1 MGSLSFPYNSDESGG
16 RPVRKRKSREA
27 YGLNEVVVA
36 PGALGSPKFVE
47 RVQVKTIETPPV
59 RLLDREE
66 LERRGEVL
74 VAYRKGLETGSGA
87 DDSKNV
93 ATSLAANLVA
103 ATVAKELLGDEGS
116 SEEDISDEAYEQR
129 HREQEEEERNRYNS
143 FISSANARKTIG
155 DGRGRSMMAADV
167 SEKGKR
173 SKSVSDTSD
182 IENAKTPILG
192 GKAGIQTEQSIL
204 HTGDGQPFKQR
215 PRRGRPPGSGRRRT
229 STTAMQ

>member
-1 MGSLSFPYNSDESGG
+1 M
-16 RPVRKRKSREA
+16 RKRKSREA

-66 LERRGEVL
+66 LQKRDEVL
-74 VAYRKGLETGSGA
+74 IAYRKGIESGSGV

-93 ATSLAANLVA
+93 AKTLAAHLVA
-103 ATVAKELLGDEGS
+103 ATVAKEVLGDEGS

-143 FISSANARKTIG
+143 FVSSGNARKTIG
-155 DGRGRSMMAADV
+155 EGRGRSMMTAGV

-173 SKSVSDTSD
+173 
-182 IENAKTPILG
+182 
-192 GKAGIQTEQSIL
+192 
-204 HTGDGQPFKQR
+204 
-215 PRRGRPPGSGRRRT
+215 
-229 STTAMQ
+229 